1 VILLLRHGETEWN
14 VARRLQGRCDSPL
27 TERGRR
33 QARAVASLVA
43 DLVAREAGA
52 WRLVSSPLGRARATA
67 AFVAAATGLTIET
80 DDRLMEVDCGAWEGR
95 DWTELVGRP
104 GEPLRRARI
113 FDAPGAESHAQVRA
127 RLEDFLATLPPEPDR
142 RAILISHG
150 VTGRVLRAIYM
161 GLPSD
166 AMLDHDAAHEAVHRL
181 QNGQVDRFDCEP
193 ID

>member
-1 VILLLRHGETEWN
+1 MILLLRHGETEWN

-52 WRLVSSPLGRARATA
+52 WRLVASPLGRAQATA

-80 DDRLMEVDCGAWEGR
+80 DGRLMEVDCGAWEGR
-95 DWTELVGRP
+95 DWTELVGRS

-113 FDAPGAESHAQVRA
+113 FDAPGAESHHQVQA

-142 RAILISHG
+142 RAILVSHG
-150 VTGRVLRAIYM
+150 VTGRVLRAVYM

-181 QNGQVDRFDCEP
+181 QKGQIDRFDCEP
-193 ID
+193 VD